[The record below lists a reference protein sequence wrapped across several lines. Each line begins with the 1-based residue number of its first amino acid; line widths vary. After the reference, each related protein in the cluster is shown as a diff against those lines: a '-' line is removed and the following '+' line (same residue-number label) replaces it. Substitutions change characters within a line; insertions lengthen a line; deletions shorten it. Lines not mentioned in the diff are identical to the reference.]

1 MSIIREK
8 IRFNNSLVV
17 LTGGT
22 TGFTGTTMNLRISL
36 SSNNNLVEYQEEI
49 DRLTQFTTLD
59 VINPVIDGEERR
71 YKMNPNP
78 NANITLNFQFYST
91 ILSAY
96 QTTFF
101 AAGFTVDEILES
113 SLNILNSFFIL
124 DFYDTF
130 DINSQTKIFTTYFT
144 KVLQPPLVLF
154 GLNMVYVPQY
164 TIGAS
169 NNNQFYRWYVPLSY
183 INAQTGSTVTG
194 YVKLSFF
201 NAKTGNVTPF
211 YNATNVSLTTPEY
224 MFFKTQLDLI
234 NMTWKFISSTYPTIT
249 AKEII
254 NNSLF
259 TDKVNNTVEN
269 KDDLLQN
276 PPSGTTY
283 DYKTNT
289 YLIT

>member
-1 MSIIREK
+1 MSIIKEK
-8 IRFNNSLVV
+8 IRFNNSLVA

-22 TGFTGTTMNLRISL
+22 TGFTGNTINLRISL
-36 SSNNNLVEYQEEI
+36 STTDNLVEYQQEI
-49 DRLTQFTTLD
+49 DKLTQVSILD
-59 VINPVIDGEERR
+59 LVNPVTDGEERR
-71 YKMNPNP
+71 FKMNPIP
-78 NANITLNFQFYST
+78 NTNILLVFQFYST
-91 ILSAY
+91 ISLSY
-96 QTTFF
+96 LNSFLF
-101 AAGFTVDEILES
+101 AGFTTNEIIHS
-113 SLNILNSFFIL
+113 SDNILNSFFIL

-130 DINSQTKIFTTYFT
+130 DINNQTKIFTTYLT
-144 KVLQPPLVLF
+144 KVL
-154 GLNMVYVPQY
+154 VPIGGIYYSQY
-164 TIGAS
+164 SIGAN
-169 NNNQFYRWYVPLSY
+169 NNNQFYRWYAPLSY

-211 YNATNVSLTTPEY
+211 YNAANVSLTTPEY
-224 MFFKTQLDLI
+224 MFFKAQLDLI

-269 KDDLLQN
+269 KDNLLQN

-283 DYKTNT
+283 NYKTNT
-289 YLIT
+289 YFTS